1 MRTVLALLVTACLVV
16 SSGGV
21 AQPSDDALAQALST
35 QPGVAITQGGE
46 GETAYTEW
54 RKEGVFFRRE
64 RHGSKE
70 QWIGDDESGHGA
82 VICSWMIF
90 VTLRAALNE
99 CPADRFV
106 DLRADLD
113 QGVTAMEAFIV
124 ANSVLPTTVAELRA
138 KAAAEAART
147 RNAVPSSGPRA
158 CPTGDVGN
166 MIAAF
171 EDMGRPARREMVD
184 KLLSVPRWPVSNPC
198 L

>member
-1 MRTVLALLVTACLVV
+1 MRTVFALLVAACLVV
-16 SSGGV
+16 PSGVV
-21 AQPSDDALAQALST
+21 AEPSDDALAQALSA
-35 QPGVAITQGGE
+35 QPGVAITEGGE
-46 GETAYTEW
+46 GETAHTEW
-54 RKEGVFFRRE
+54 RKDGVFFRRE

-90 VTLRAALNE
+90 VTLRAALND